1 MVQSGR
7 PIIPAAIERRIKEIP
22 TEKVGS
28 LKVIK
33 DFGIFIDTHRDQPHV
48 GSFKEDIHRGECA
61 PTRVDYVVGEDL
73 LLEPESGK
81 ALLRHDKHLFVEES
95 WYEEWLMNWLVEHG
109 TLPTNAEGVMPTSH
123 FRDPR
128 AGKYLL
134 KSFRQMV
141 VARYNRK

>member
-1 MVQSGR
+1 MVAPQKAH
-7 PIIPAAIERRIKEIP
+7 IPAAIERRIKDIS

-48 GSFKEDIHRGECA
+48 GSFHEDIHRGQCR
-61 PTRVDYVVGEDL
+61 PTPVDYVVGEDL
-73 LLEPESGK
+73 LLEPESGQT
-81 ALLRHDKHLFVEES
+81 LQRHDKHLFVETE
-95 WYEEWLMNWLVEHG
+95 WYQNWLMDWLTANG
-109 TLPTNAEGVMPTSH
+109 SLPTDGEGVMPTSH

-128 AGKYLL
+128 AKTYLL

-141 VARYNRK
+141 VARYNRR